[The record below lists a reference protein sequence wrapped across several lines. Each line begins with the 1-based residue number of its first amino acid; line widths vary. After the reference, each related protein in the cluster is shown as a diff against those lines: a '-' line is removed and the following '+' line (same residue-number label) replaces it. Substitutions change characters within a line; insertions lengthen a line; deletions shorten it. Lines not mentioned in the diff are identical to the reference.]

1 MERMEYDPEGGNYLP
16 VTARETG
23 STLIVVG
30 IIMLL
35 AALGWGLFVD
45 WDIRAGNI
53 MMRIIF
59 GADVLIALGQFA
71 PRMVQSARRAGLPT
85 DRAYVVESAEAAV
98 AAVTPLLTAQTQVL
112 VKGSRGMRLERVVE
126 QIREAR

>member
-30 IIMLL
+30 IVMLI

-45 WDIRAGNI
+45 WDIRAGNK
-53 MMRIIF
+53 MMQILF
-59 GADVLIALGQFA
+59 GLDVVIALVL
-71 PRMVQSARRAGLPT
+71 MVVGFSKKRQL
-85 DRAYVVESAEAAV
+85 
-98 AAVTPLLTAQTQVL
+98 
-112 VKGSRGMRLERVVE
+112 KK
-126 QIREAR
+126 

>member
-59 GADVLIALGQFA
+59 GADVLIALVL
-71 PRMVQSARRAGLPT
+71 MVVGFSKKRH
-85 DRAYVVESAEAAV
+85 
-98 AAVTPLLTAQTQVL
+98 
-112 VKGSRGMRLERVVE
+112 
-126 QIREAR
+126 IRK